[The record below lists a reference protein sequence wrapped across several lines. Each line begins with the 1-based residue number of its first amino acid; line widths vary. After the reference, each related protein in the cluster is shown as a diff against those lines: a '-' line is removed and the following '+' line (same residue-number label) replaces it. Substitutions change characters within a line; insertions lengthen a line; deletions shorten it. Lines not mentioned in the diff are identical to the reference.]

1 VQQNPYVI
9 EMNRSNRNCYSF
21 EYLVRNCRN
30 RRTGNRIRK
39 ERRLEYGENNGQRRI
54 EGGNGQQNL
63 NGE

>member
-1 VQQNPYVI
+1 
-9 EMNRSNRNCYSF
+9 MNRSNRNCYSF
-21 EYLVRNCRN
+21 GYLVRNCRN